1 MDQLNEIASIDVKLH
16 IPNTMSL
23 PTYIISNC
31 LNPYLIAKDNI
42 NVPIKIHTF
51 LGVKC
56 LLIHKGIKLL
66 CIGKLTNV
74 SRLAMLLLLILL
86 LFRLM
91 VIDKLNI
98 INSNKLLLVSETYG
112 IKV

>member
-1 MDQLNEIASIDVKLH
+1 
-16 IPNTMSL
+16 MSL
-23 PTYIISNC
+23 DINIISNC

-42 NVPIKIHTF
+42 NKLSKTHTF

-56 LLIHKGIKLL
+56 FLIHTSIKLIL
-66 CIGKLTNV
+66 DCKGKLTNV
-74 SRLAMLLLLILL
+74 SRLVILLLLILF

-98 INSNKLLLVSETYG
+98 INSNKLLLVSQTYG